1 MKIGS
6 SVSTQEAVVE
16 TTGSEIIR
24 QEPSWGSLVCCPK
37 TGYRGQ
43 ILTSKA
49 DSWEQDRENP
59 LLDVSVPFIMLG
71 DGEQGIKAFPT
82 PLHT

>member
-37 TGYRGQ
+37 TGYRG
-43 ILTSKA
+43 K
-49 DSWEQDRENP
+49 DRQVDPHNRAT
-59 LLDVSVPFIMLG
+59 
-71 DGEQGIKAFPT
+71 QA
-82 PLHT
+82 